1 MQETK
6 EKIIEMVREL
16 EDERYIRFLY
26 TFLKELKND

>member
-16 EDERYIRFLY
+16 EDERYIRFVY
-26 TFLKELKND
+26 TFLKELKK

>member
-1 MQETK
+1 MKETK

-26 TFLKELKND
+26 TFLKELKK